1 MRRGPAEPCRV
12 ETYPAGPNPVRQAAT
27 LCLVTDRRRLSPDA
41 RTTRDEITAL
51 EAALDEAVDAGVD
64 VVQIRERD
72 LEASDLAGLCTRIVR
87 RTRGT
92 PTLVVVNDRVDVAL
106 AAGADGAHLKSDGPT
121 AARVRAIVPP
131 GWRLGRSIHAAAD
144 VDPSAPVDYWLF
156 GTMYRSRSKAADA
169 PVQSTETLAAAV
181 RAAAPRPVWVI
192 GGVTAANVAP
202 CLAAGA
208 AGVAA
213 IGAFLDPR
221 GGPGAV
227 ARAVAAMRAAVAAD
241 FGKLVQ

>member
-1 MRRGPAEPCRV
+1 MPRGPAEPYWV
-12 ETYPAGPNPVRQAAT
+12 ETYKVGPHPVRQPAT
-27 LCLVTDRRRLSPDA
+27 LCLVTNRRRLSPDA

-64 VVQIRERD
+64 VVQIREGD
-72 LEASDLAGLCTRIVR
+72 LESSDLASLCSGIVR

-92 PTLVVVNDRVDVAL
+92 PTLVVVNDRVDAAM
-106 AAGADGAHLKSDGPT
+106 AAGADGAHLKSDGPA

-144 VDPSAPVDYWLF
+144 VDPSAPIDYWLF
-156 GTMYRSRSKAADA
+156 GTMYRSRSKTADA
-169 PVQSTETLAAAV
+169 PVQSMETLTAAV

-192 GGVTAANVAP
+192 GGVTAGNAAP

-221 GGPGAV
+221 GGRGAV
-227 ARAVAAMRAAVAAD
+227 GRAVAAMRAAVAAD